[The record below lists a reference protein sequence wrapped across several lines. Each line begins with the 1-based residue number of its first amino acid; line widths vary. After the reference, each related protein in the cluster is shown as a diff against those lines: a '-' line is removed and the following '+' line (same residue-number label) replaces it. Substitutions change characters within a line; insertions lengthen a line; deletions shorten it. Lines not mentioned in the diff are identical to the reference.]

1 MTATSSLCF
10 IFLSC
15 LIPMQGWCA
24 VTPLFVRTGSDVTL
38 TVSDVPGDYLLFSW
52 KFNRKTNLVTYIPGG
67 TPTVSQNYTGRV
79 EFSVKNYSVRLMSL
93 QKADSGIYTGQVT
106 GTEKTDEVEYSIRVE
121 DPVSPVEL
129 TVDSVSSGSDS
140 CNLSVSCRTQ
150 DAHINS
156 TITCDSET
164 CSQEEG
170 ERSVSTSSAASLTI
184 HLLNDSILC
193 NHSNQVSWTS
203 NTTML
208 EPVCA
213 LDANKGTQWSSPTI
227 IAIFMS
233 FTIFFAIIIIAAV
246 IYHRRRK
253 RGRATVENT
262 VYASPEVPA
271 APSDPTSTYSLVQA
285 PVKQNQD
292 EPSTNDGSDLSP
304 ASTYSEVGPPTR
316 STQTP
321 ETSTNKQPESL
332 YAQVERPARP

>member
-253 RGRATVENT
+253 RK
-262 VYASPEVPA
+262 S
-271 APSDPTSTYSLVQA
+271 
-285 PVKQNQD
+285 
-292 EPSTNDGSDLSP
+292 
-304 ASTYSEVGPPTR
+304 
-316 STQTP
+316 
-321 ETSTNKQPESL
+321 
-332 YAQVERPARP
+332 

>member
-1 MTATSSLCF
+1 MMSLVLVTVALLVCKT
-10 IFLSC
+10 
-15 LIPMQGWCA
+15 GWCA
-24 VTPLFVRTGSDVTL
+24 VTPLLVRTGSDVTL
-38 TVSDVPGDYLLFSW
+38 NVSDVPGDYLLFSW
-52 KFNRKTNLVTYIPGG
+52 KFSRTTTLVTHTPGG
-67 TPTVSQNYTGRV
+67 KTTISQTYTGRI
-79 EFSVKNYSVRLMSL
+79 EFSVKNYSLRLMSL
-93 QKADSGIYTGQVT
+93 QKADSGIYTGQGT
-106 GTEKTDEVEYSIRVE
+106 GREKADEVEYSIRVE

-213 LDANKGTQWSSPTI
+213 IDAGSEQGSISVCLVKTG
-227 IAIFMS
+227 
-233 FTIFFAIIIIAAV
+233 FFSISLIVMVSAV
-246 IYHRRRK
+246 ISVHIMDR
-253 RGRATVENT
+253 
-262 VYASPEVPA
+262 
-271 APSDPTSTYSLVQA
+271 
-285 PVKQNQD
+285 
-292 EPSTNDGSDLSP
+292 
-304 ASTYSEVGPPTR
+304 
-316 STQTP
+316 
-321 ETSTNKQPESL
+321 
-332 YAQVERPARP
+332 

>member
-184 HLLNDSILC
+184 HLLKDSILC

-203 NTTML
+203 NTTMVK
-208 EPVCA
+208 PFCFI
-213 LDANKGTQWSSPTI
+213 DAENIPQNSATS
-227 IAIFMS
+227 IAIPVVLTLF
-233 FTIFFAIIIIAAV
+233 FVAFIFICTV
-246 IYHRRRK
+246 VVVCHQRRRK
-253 RGRATVENT
+253 C
-262 VYASPEVPA
+262 
-271 APSDPTSTYSLVQA
+271 
-285 PVKQNQD
+285 KF
-292 EPSTNDGSDLSP
+292 
-304 ASTYSEVGPPTR
+304 
-316 STQTP
+316 
-321 ETSTNKQPESL
+321 
-332 YAQVERPARP
+332 